1 MKHIYKYSAGDI
13 VKVRNHSKAYV
24 IERRYGNREI
34 PCYMIR
40 LPFEMDT
47 ALISENDIERRL
59 DGITEEDV
67 LAGMATNKQRT
78 NEETSAKQNSLNSD
92 MLLRVCREISAECPI
107 LSRFGNNF
115 TAKALNGEFAGCFG
129 REDEMSVIEHLM
141 YRRTKPNIMLLGKA
155 GSGKTAIVEGLAD
168 IFNKKFINGDIEKPV
183 VVMELCTNAM
193 IGGTKYR
200 GDFEERTDKLLREIE
215 SITNAELVLFIDEI
229 HSINELGS
237 SDGSTSLGQVLKPA
251 LARGQIKLIGAT
263 TTNEYKQYLESDSA
277 LCRRFN
283 IIIVEELKGDRAK
296 AISKG
301 ILEDYGKFF
310 DIDISQ
316 IDIGL
321 IYDNNISQLSGTFP
335 DNLINVIDETLAV
348 LKCDNKTVAT
358 MADFGNTLKRYVKTA
373 VKKLGFG

>member
-1 MKHIYKYSAGDI
+1 MKHIYKYSAGDV
-13 VKVRNHSKAYV
+13 VKVQNHSKAYV
-24 IERRYGNREI
+24 IERRYGNREM
-34 PCYMIR
+34 PCYLIR
-40 LPFEMDT
+40 RPSETET
-47 ALISENDIERRL
+47 ALISEDEIEHRL
-59 DGITEEDV
+59 DGVTEDDV
-67 LAGMATNKQRT
+67 LAGMTTVKERT
-78 NEETSAKQNSLNSD
+78 SEEKTAKQDNANAG
-92 MLLRVCREISAECPI
+92 MLSRICREISAECPT

-168 IFNKKFINGDIEKPV
+168 IFNKKFINGEIEKPV
-183 VVMELCTNAM
+183 VIMELCTNAM
-193 IGGTKYR
+193 VGGTKYR

-215 SITNAELVLFIDEI
+215 SITYVELVLFIDEI

-263 TTNEYKQYLESDSA
+263 TTNEYKQYLEKDSA

-283 IIIVEELKGDRAK
+283 IINVEELKGDKAK
-296 AISKG
+296 AISQG

-321 IYDNNISQLSGTFP
+321 IYDNNIKELSGTFP

>member
-1 MKHIYKYSAGDI
+1 MKHIYKYSAGDV
-13 VKVRNHSKAYV
+13 VKRKNRSGDYV

-34 PCYMIR
+34 PCYLIR
-40 LPFEMDT
+40 LPSGITD
-47 ALISENDIERRL
+47 LISEDEIECRV
-59 DGITEEDV
+59 DDVVEENV
-67 LAGMATNKQRT
+67 SAGMTTVEQRASKENST
-78 NEETSAKQNSLNSD
+78 KQNGLNSN
-92 MLLRVCREISAECPI
+92 MLLRVCKEISAECPT

-155 GSGKTAIVEGLAD
+155 GSGKTAIVEGLAN
-168 IFNKKFINGDIEKPV
+168 IFNKKFINGETEKPV
-183 VVMELCTNAM
+183 VIIELCTNAM
-193 IGGTKYR
+193 VGGTKYR
-200 GDFEERTDKLLREIE
+200 GDFEERTDKLLKEIE
-215 SITNAELVLFIDEI
+215 SITNVELVLFIDEI

-263 TTNEYKQYLESDSA
+263 TTNEYKQYLEKDSA

-283 IIIVEELKGDRAK
+283 IINVEELKGDKAK
-296 AISKG
+296 AISQG

-321 IYDNNISQLSGTFP
+321 IYDNNIKELSGTFP